1 MRTLIII
8 ATGILVGLL
17 TLWVAR
23 KARQSPRTAFLLFAI
38 VWFVFCVYNMWVGVS
53 SAGYAATEELPFLAI
68 NFLVPVG
75 MVFALRNRIGRNTR

>member
-8 ATGILVGLL
+8 ATGILIGLL

-38 VWFVFCVYNMWVGVS
+38 VWFAFCAYNMWIGVN
-53 SAGYAATEELPFLAI
+53 SAGYAATEELPYLAI

-75 MVFALRNRIGRNTR
+75 VVFALRRRIGTGTR

>member
-8 ATGILVGLL
+8 AIGILTGLL

-38 VWFVFCVYNMWVGVS
+38 VWFAFCAYNMWVGVN
-53 SAGYAATEELPFLAI
+53 SAGYAVAEELPFLAI

-75 MVFALRNRIGRNTR
+75 VVFALRKWFGKAAT

>member
-1 MRTLIII
+1 MRTLIIVAI
-8 ATGILVGLL
+8 GILIGLL

-38 VWFVFCVYNMWVGVS
+38 AWFAFCAYNMWVGVN
-53 SAGYAATEELPFLAI
+53 SAGYAVTEELPFLAI

-75 MVFALRNRIGRNTR
+75 AVFALRKRIGTGTR

>member
-1 MRTLIII
+1 MRTLIIVI
-8 ATGILVGLL
+8 VGILVGLL

-38 VWFVFCVYNMWVGVS
+38 VWFAFCAYNMWVGIN
-53 SAGYAATEELPFLAI
+53 SAGYGMTEELPFLAL

-75 MVFALRNRIGRNTR
+75 VVFALRTRIARKR